1 MPETF
6 NPEPRTFKLDT
17 MVEDRIGYR
26 YANSAFAI
34 AEEKGILED
43 AHSDMGMFMEVY
55 DQNRDFQNMLESP
68 IIKLDTKQKIIDLI
82 FAKRFK
88 TDLMKTMVE
97 LVVRKNREM
106 YLADV
111 ASSFLRIYDQVKGIV
126 RGTISSAIPL
136 SDAQVQQIQETL
148 EQNMGKRFELSEEVD
163 PELIG
168 GFVLKVDN
176 TQFDGSV
183 ASALRR
189 AKQQLMEGA
198 IKAN

>member
-1 MPETF
+1 
-6 NPEPRTFKLDT
+6 